1 MQAEGQAPKRKSPI
15 AAATSACDRAL
26 QAPPVASAARDV
38 PASSA
43 AAAAMAAD
51 AAAAQAS
58 YDAPPARG
66 AATAAAATSAAE
78 PALHVAHLGSNDSR
92 AAALG
97 QQPDGAGRLAEGHA
111 ACAVLV
117 QPGRET
123 RIVFLLMVRSA
134 LCLPASTGAML

>member
-1 MQAEGQAPKRKSPI
+1 M
-15 AAATSACDRAL
+15 
-26 QAPPVASAARDV
+26 ASAAEAA
-38 PASSA
+38 PAPAA

-51 AAAAQAS
+51 AAAARAS

-78 PALHVAHLGSNDSR
+78 PALHVAHLGSNDSK

-97 QQPDGAGRLAEGHA
+97 QQPDGAGRAAEGNA

-117 QPGRET
+117 QPVREL
-123 RIVFLLMVRSA
+123 RIVLLLMA
-134 LCLPASTGAML
+134 HFTL